1 MQPSENP
8 KNPKNTPV
16 DPLTSVGSTGDKENS
31 SRAQN
36 CFFSP
41 QPLENLMIGGSNQV
55 QRSSNF
61 GEMKMMT
68 SRTHPQKISTK
79 FLTNKE
85 ESKEIGARAGFCE
98 KLKNVKNKRA
108 RESRGFCT
116 RQESMD
122 SLQGA
127 QRITTNLCSRT
138 IKAETKINAKTSTQS
153 MELIRN
159 QKPGGHEEDRASFP
173 NQSQYKVSRTIALKS
188 TPMKGRR
195 RTGRRK
201 RRRQGEGAACLCAR
215 QRERE

>member
-16 DPLTSVGSTGDKENS
+16 DPLTSVGSIGDKENS

-68 SRTHPQKISTK
+68 SSTHPQKISTK

-85 ESKEIGARAGFCE
+85 ESKEIGARTGFCE
-98 KLKNVKNKRA
+98 KLKNVKLKELVNPAGFALDKRVWIHYKVLK
-108 RESRGFCT
+108 E
-116 RQESMD
+116 
-122 SLQGA
+122 SLQTCA
-127 QRITTNLCSRT
+127 QEQSKRKR
-138 IKAETKINAKTSTQS
+138 KSTQ
-153 MELIRN
+153 R
-159 QKPGGHEEDRASFP
+159 QAH
-173 NQSQYKVSRTIALKS
+173 KVWN
-188 TPMKGRR
+188 
-195 RTGRRK
+195 
-201 RRRQGEGAACLCAR
+201 
-215 QRERE
+215 

>member
-1 MQPSENP
+1 VQPSENP

-79 FLTNKE
+79 FLTDKE

-127 QRITTNLCSRT
+127 QRITTNLCSCPQ
-138 IKAETKINAKTSTQS
+138 KESTNHS
-153 MELIRN
+153 MVW
-159 QKPGGHEEDRASFP
+159 EESRKFRA
-173 NQSQYKVSRTIALKS
+173 
-188 TPMKGRR
+188 
-195 RTGRRK
+195 RTGFSLELKNFESKMLVNPRHL
-201 RRRQGEGAACLCAR
+201 A
-215 QRERE
+215 